1 VKLKIDGIEP
11 EAGPTSGKIK
21 IFISKMFNVQK
32 YLGET
37 RVLVRG
43 GPFTD
48 LQLYFPKPMV
58 TNYTI

>member
-1 VKLKIDGIEP
+1 VKLK
-11 EAGPTSGKIK
+11 AGPTSGKIK